1 MNTLSVYFLWFPYVY
16 IQSSFLERKIKWNNI
31 FIFLLTKFGEWI
43 TLLTTTTMTIT
54 TAATTTPPPLPFFYE
69 PYWSFACIAS
79 KREDNRIMGLLT
91 QLSDVTP
98 LCVKIN
104 TIFTQMLENKR
115 TFVSRTIQ
123 YLHRCLKTN
132 DLCVKNNIIF
142 TKDPLFW
149 SQNWRKT
156 PVSLLLVLKLRF
168 K

>member
-1 MNTLSVYFLWFPYVY
+1 MNTLSWYFLWFPYVY

-31 FIFLLTKFGEWI
+31 CIFLLTKFGEWI

-69 PYWSFACIAS
+69 PYSSFACIAS

-115 TFVSRTIQ
+115 TFVSIGNEWRQTFRTF
-123 YLHRCLKTN
+123 HR
-132 DLCVKNNIIF
+132 
-142 TKDPLFW
+142 
-149 SQNWRKT
+149 
-156 PVSLLLVLKLRF
+156 VLKLRPYSQF
-168 K
+168 STTILAYDFSAFAF

>member
-1 MNTLSVYFLWFPYVY
+1 
-16 IQSSFLERKIKWNNI
+16 
-31 FIFLLTKFGEWI
+31 
-43 TLLTTTTMTIT
+43 MTIT

-69 PYWSFACIAS
+69 PYSSFACIAS

-123 YLHRCLKTN
+123 YLHRCLKTK
-132 DLCVKNNIIF
+132 DLCVDNNTIF
-142 TKDPLFW
+142 TQMLENKRPFVQDKRIIMMNYHLH
-149 SQNWRKT
+149 NYD
-156 PVSLLLVLKLRF
+156 VINA
-168 K
+168 